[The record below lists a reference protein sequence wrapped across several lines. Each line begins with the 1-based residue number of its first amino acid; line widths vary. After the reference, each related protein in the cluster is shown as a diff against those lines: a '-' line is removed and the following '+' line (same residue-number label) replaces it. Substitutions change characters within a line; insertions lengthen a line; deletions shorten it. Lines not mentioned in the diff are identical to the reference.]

1 MYKLSRTLLMVAV
14 IISLVFIGGAVQA
27 FWPHS
32 ALVLV
37 VLVLA
42 ALGRK
47 GYARLTTLGS
57 ARWAEWNDLRW
68 AGMLNARSGLILG
81 RLPASPRFRLFIAI
95 ASLFRGRIGAREACE
110 GVISAFR
117 RARGDLVRLS
127 NAIHI
132 AVFSPS
138 GGGKGVCCVLPFLK
152 TCDESV
158 VVIDFKG
165 ENARL
170 TAAHRETHFGHKA
183 ILLDPYHAVTSDPDT
198 FNPLDFID
206 KENPI
211 AIDECNELSKALVVR
226 TGEEKDPHFNDAA
239 EMFIAG
245 ITAMVVQYG
254 DPADGTR
261 SLQTVRE
268 ILSNP
273 QKLELAIKV
282 MVESKAW
289 DGILARLGGQL
300 MHFVDK
306 EKSSALTTAGRHLR
320 FLDSLPVV
328 ECTKQSSFDPAAL
341 RKGKLTI
348 YLILPPNQMQT
359 QAPLLRLWI
368 TSFFRCVVAGGL
380 QEKRRVHYVLDEAAS
395 LGHLEA
401 VSDAV
406 DKYRGFGIRLQFYFQ
421 SMGQLKKCWPNGQ
434 DQTLLSN
441 TTQVFFGVNDQ
452 AVGTGGT
459 ADYVSARLG
468 EQTIIVDSGGSSSS
482 RSHST
487 SSGPK
492 QGGGG
497 STTYSHTSNS
507 NWQQQARKLLKPEE
521 VVALPPR
528 TAITF
533 TPGVRPINT
542 TLLRHYEE
550 PRLGVRPGRLGR
562 MLAALGTLAASAVI
576 SIWFVF
582 VAFGLNVMAHDLR
595 AARRPSPQSSFH
607 ARTHQPG
614 VPVERHALP

>member
-14 IISLVFIGGAVQA
+14 IISLMFVGGSVET

-42 ALGRK
+42 IFGKK

-81 RLPASPRFRLFIAI
+81 RLPACPRFRLFGAI
-95 ASLFRGRIGAREACE
+95 GSLFRRRISAEDACK
-110 GVISAFR
+110 GVISAFFR

-138 GGGKGVCCVLPFLK
+138 GGGKGVSCVLPFLM
-152 TCDESV
+152 TCDEAC

-170 TAAHRETHFGHKA
+170 TAGHRVKHFGHKVVT
-183 ILLDPYHAVTSDPDT
+183 LDPYHAVTTAPDT

-206 KENPI
+206 KENPS
-211 AIDECNELSKALVVR
+211 AIDECNELAKALVVR

-239 EMFIAG
+239 EFFIAG

-254 DPADGTR
+254 DSADGTR

-306 EKSSALTTAGRHLR
+306 EKSSTLTTAGRHLR

-328 ECTKQSSFDPAAL
+328 ESTKQSSFDPAAL

-348 YLILPPNQMQT
+348 YLVLPPNQMQT
-359 QAPLLRLWI
+359 QAPLLRLWV

-380 QEKRRVHYVLDEAAS
+380 QEQRRVHYVLDEAAS

-401 VSDAV
+401 VNDAV
-406 DKYRGFGIRLQFYFQ
+406 DKYRGYGIRLQFYYQ
-421 SMGQLKKCWPNGQ
+421 SMGQLKKSWPNGQ
-434 DQTLLSN
+434 EQTLLSN

-468 EQTIIVDSGGSSSS
+468 EQTIIVDSGGSSTS
-482 RSHST
+482 RSRS
-487 SSGPK
+487 SSGDPR
-492 QGGGG
+492 QGA
-497 STTYSHTSNS
+497 TTSHSETSNT

-542 TLLRHYEE
+542 TLLRYYEE
-550 PRLGVRPGRLGR
+550 PGLGVRPTRLAR
-562 MLAALGTLAASAVI
+562 IFTALGTVAASAVV
-576 SIWFVF
+576 SVCFLF
-582 VAFGLNVMAHDLR
+582 VAFGLNAIAHDLR
-595 AARRPSPQSSFH
+595 AARRSSPQPSFH
-607 ARTHQPG
+607 VNTHQPV
-614 VPVERHALP
+614 VPAVNHHLP